1 MTLTVLTGDIAKST
15 TLSPDQFD
23 AALRAL
29 ADAFADIS
37 GWGAPAKM
45 SKHRGDGWQ
54 IASEAPNEA
63 FRMALVI
70 RAHLR
75 SISPAIDTRLA
86 ISTGSGTLPEAIETT
101 SDATFVLSGQCLDQM
116 KDPIRM
122 SYANGGPLQAVALM
136 IDHISSSWTETQ
148 AKTILPFLRSLTPPT
163 QKQVADLF
171 GVSRQSV
178 GKTLDAAA
186 YHLLHEV
193 LHTLEEETVY
203 A

>member
-1 MTLTVLTGDIAKST
+1 
-15 TLSPDQFD
+15 
-23 AALRAL
+23 
-29 ADAFADIS
+29 
-37 GWGAPAKM
+37 
-45 SKHRGDGWQ
+45 
-54 IASEAPNEA
+54 
-63 FRMALVI
+63 
-70 RAHLR
+70 
-75 SISPAIDTRLA
+75 
-86 ISTGSGTLPEAIETT
+86 
-101 SDATFVLSGQCLDQM
+101 M

-186 YHLLHEV
+186 YHLLLEV